1 VIAERV
7 HRIDRI
13 VSIPSSRLTRVLW
26 LGAALLC
33 VFLVLLPVL
42 FRLDGKAHADWQQ
55 FLGRFHPIVVH
66 LPIGLILLVPLLE
79 IAGYFRPA
87 FRETAGF
94 VLGLAC
100 ISSVFAVM
108 LGILLAHGSGTA
120 GAGVTRHMWGGIA
133 LTIATLVSLLARPAW
148 ASAERVWAYPSLLG
162 VALLLL
168 MWAAHQGGSLTHGA
182 NYLTEFLPAPLKRIS
197 TSNSSSGVA
206 KDSFYAMQIHPI
218 LDANCVAC
226 HGEGKVKGGLRLDSY
241 ELLMRG
247 GQDGAAV
254 IPGKPE
260 SSLLLQRITL
270 PTDHKLFMPAE
281 GKPPLKP
288 EEIALIRAWI
298 TQGASSS
305 ATKLD
310 GVSVRTAEPTL
321 EPVGDYTA
329 LMPEIQKLQQGQGAK
344 LTQVSSKPGDGLI
357 LSTVD
362 APATFT
368 DAQLAQFER
377 FAPYLVEANLARTAI
392 TDQSLD
398 TLTKFTHLR
407 ALHLEGTGITGAG
420 LARLAPLSQLTYLN
434 LSGTRVTKDAIAPLS
449 NMKNLRHVYL
459 YDTPA
464 QPVVPPPQNAR
475 TTP

>member
-1 VIAERV
+1 MLPE
-7 HRIDRI
+7 
-13 VSIPSSRLTRVLW
+13 SLLTRGLW

-33 VFLVLLPVL
+33 VFLLLLPVF
-42 FRLDGKAHADWQQ
+42 FRLDGKTHADWQQ

-66 LPIGLILLVPLLE
+66 LPIGLIMLVPLLE

-94 VLGLAC
+94 VLGLGC
-100 ISSVFAVM
+100 IGSVFAVM

-133 LTIATLVSLLARPAW
+133 LTIATLVALLARPAW
-148 ASAERVWAYPSLLG
+148 AAPERSWAYPSLLG

-182 NYLTEFLPAPLKRIS
+182 NYLTEYLPAPLKRLS
-197 TSNSSSGVA
+197 GSSGSSGVA

-218 LDANCVAC
+218 LDANCVTC

-247 GQDGAAV
+247 GQYGAAV
-254 IPGKPE
+254 VPGKPE
-260 SSLLLQRITL
+260 RSLLLQRVTL
-270 PTDHKLFMPAE
+270 PTGHKLFMPAE

-298 TQGASSS
+298 LQGASSS
-305 ATKLD
+305 VATLD
-310 GVSVRTAEPTL
+310 GVSVRAAEPAL

-329 LMPEIQKLQQGQGAK
+329 LSPEIQKLQQGQGAK
-344 LTQVSSKPGDGLI
+344 LRQVSSKPGDGLI
-357 LSTVD
+357 LATVD
-362 APATFT
+362 APAVFG
-368 DAQLAQFER
+368 DAQLVQFER
-377 FAPYLVEANLARTAI
+377 FAPYLVEVNLARTAI

-398 TLTKFTHLR
+398 TLSKFTHLR
-407 ALHLEGTGITGAG
+407 ALHLEGTKITGAG

-434 LSGTRVTKDAIAPLS
+434 LSETKVTAAAIAPLTS
-449 NMKNLRHVYL
+449 MKNLRHLYL

-464 QPVVPPPQNAR
+464 QPVVPPAQSAR